1 MQQAASV
8 LSAIDSTKLRVL
20 FLPPET
26 DKPLSDYSFAC
37 VVSRAPD
44 EQLFNVTKPCL
55 HVLYSN
61 AGKFVFADG
70 MYFLKEVKAI
80 GEPIDWPV
88 LCEALSRP
96 VKAYSKPL
104 MPKQGELP
112 FQRIMLWHK
121 YKHTNPPLDANAAG
135 HALLAFEA
143 AQNWNGWMTAV
154 GKATAQKWGFDD
166 ALKDV
171 CSAEEWAKLVNAGKQ
186 FDAGEAFRKFC
197 ESIGL
202 ERPQPTD
209 FNTPYTQLIET
220 LRIALQLHEGVRDSW
235 MKQAT

>member
-1 MQQAASV
+1 M
-8 LSAIDSTKLRVL
+8 STVTSGTHLRVL
-20 FLPPET
+20 FLPPEI
-26 DKPLSDYSFAC
+26 DKQLSDYSFAC
-37 VVSRAPD
+37 VVSRAPG

-55 HVLYSN
+55 HVLHSN
-61 AGKFVFADG
+61 TGKFEFADG

-80 GEPIDWPV
+80 GEPIEWPV

-104 MPKQGELP
+104 MPKLGELP

-121 YKHTNPPLDANAAG
+121 YRHMNPPLGEDAAG
-135 HALLAFEA
+135 HALLALQA
-143 AQNWNGWMTAV
+143 AQKWNGWMTAA
-154 GKATAQKWGFDD
+154 GKTTAQKWGFDD

-171 CSAEEWAKLVNAGKQ
+171 CSANEWAKLVDARKQ

-202 ERPQPTD
+202 KRPHPTD
-209 FNTPYTQLIET
+209 FDTPHAQLIEI
-220 LRIALQLHEGVRDSW
+220 LRIALQLHQGVRDSW
-235 MKQAT
+235 TDQATQ